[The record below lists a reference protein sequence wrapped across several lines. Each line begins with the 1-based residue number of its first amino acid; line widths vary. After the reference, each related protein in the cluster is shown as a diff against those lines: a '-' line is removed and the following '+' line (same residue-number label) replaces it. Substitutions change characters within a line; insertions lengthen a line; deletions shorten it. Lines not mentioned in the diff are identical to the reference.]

1 MLSFLLLTA
10 VIAGV
15 AHGKRYPITFKDGL
29 PTEPFIQVAVE
40 VGTPTTDRQVECMI
54 RQIDLAQHHSTS
66 CSATANQV
74 HRQTSECSVRD
85 RQLHGIDTIHE
96 KSTILSTRLN
106 LDHINL
112 CTFLSLLKKSYD
124 SIV

>member
-1 MLSFLLLTA
+1 MCSCRDTITAFHHVVVSILLTA

-15 AHGKRYPITFKDGL
+15 AHGKRYPITFKDGF

-74 HRQTSECSVRD
+74 QTNKRM
-85 RQLHGIDTIHE
+85 
-96 KSTILSTRLN
+96 
-106 LDHINL
+106 
-112 CTFLSLLKKSYD
+112 
-124 SIV
+124 

>member
-1 MLSFLLLTA
+1 MRSCRDTITALHHVVVSILLTA

-15 AHGKRYPITFKDGL
+15 AHGKRYPITFKDGF

-66 CSATANQV
+66 CSATANQP
-74 HRQTSECSVRD
+74 QTDKWNVLPLLMGTKVFRPRS
-85 RQLHGIDTIHE
+85 
-96 KSTILSTRLN
+96 LSR
-106 LDHINL
+106 
-112 CTFLSLLKKSYD
+112 SR
-124 SIV
+124 